1 VNRLCGGVLP
11 CLGIVEGRRRKDI
24 PLGGG
29 NTLSSH
35 QPDEILF
42 AIPAVRNFA
51 AELDLEEG
59 RNTLLLTVAAD
70 GYMDQGMV
78 KAKLP
83 ENLEVTVRFAKVN
96 PFANRAKRRMHTA
109 GMRCCR

>member
-1 VNRLCGGVLP
+1 
-11 CLGIVEGRRRKDI
+11 
-24 PLGGG
+24 
-29 NTLSSH
+29 
-35 QPDEILF
+35 
-42 AIPAVRNFA
+42 
-51 AELDLEEG
+51 
-59 RNTLLLTVAAD
+59 
-70 GYMDQGMV
+70 MDHGMV